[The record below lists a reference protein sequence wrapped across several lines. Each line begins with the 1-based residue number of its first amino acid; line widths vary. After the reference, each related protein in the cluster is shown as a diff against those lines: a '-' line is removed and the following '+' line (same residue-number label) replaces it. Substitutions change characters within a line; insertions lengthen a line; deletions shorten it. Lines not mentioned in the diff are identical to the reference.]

1 VNLDQGARDF
11 FGALIATDEQIEAA
25 KARGKVGALFT
36 DAEMAGMT
44 DEQFAEYQN
53 TKESVTEKAQET
65 LRDKLVKNITRQTKA
80 WWKNEKADLIDEKTN
95 ELKETQIYKALE
107 ALRNG
112 EVKLDRAAIKEMVGI
127 EKKSKL
133 GNKYTAMPN
142 VFNGLTITGG
152 EGLQPDDA
160 AAFFGYDSGSELL
173 DVMINTPPL
182 KTAAID
188 AAQAEMLER
197 HGDILNDGTIELE
210 ADEALLSEE
219 RATLILA
226 ELKVLAKGGSI
237 PKFDK
242 QMIKDFA
249 AENIANLSFRQINP
263 AKHRRAAD
271 RAQLEAGRMLEAGN
285 REGAAQAKLRQLTQ
299 FYLEKAA
306 VEAKDNTLKIVDKMN
321 RYNRKSVREEI
332 MKAEGGYWE
341 QIVGILGRFEFRKA
355 ASLKSVDQANQ
366 SLNAWVKDRIDN
378 HGDGL
383 MLSNSVLVEGFSTHW
398 KNVVHSDLIGISD
411 SVQNIEHVARYS
423 NKMQGMQEEIDFKT
437 LVNKWTTS
445 IYDKVKTV
453 YNPQR
458 TTTTDKRN
466 IGKWANGQ
474 MTKIP
479 FLTSWLDGGERVG
492 LSHEIL
498 MRPFNEALDNEFKLF
513 KEVGLPIVEAMNNR
527 TKKDVKRHNTKIF
540 IPEIKDATNDG
551 NLMGHQIVAVAL
563 NTGNQS
569 NLRKLLLGEKWAT
582 EEQPET
588 VTFENEKLQAVL
600 KHMSKSDWELV
611 QSIWTQMELL
621 YPQLAEVH
629 RKTTGLTPP
638 KVDASPFSVTV
649 EGQEIKMDGG
659 YYPVKYDPARSDRA
673 AVNQE
678 RQDAQADSMFG
689 DTGSIQASVN
699 ASSTNERTGF
709 YDSIDLNLGIV
720 PNHFQETIHFITH
733 HDAVRQTNKLIRNSE
748 VKKAIKATLGPEE
761 YKNLIPWLND
771 IAKDGRES
779 ANKGFVDWFF
789 KKMRFGVTLGTMG
802 FKASTGLIQ
811 TSGLSNSIAEVGQKN
826 MLQAMR
832 MILGS
837 ENSIKEG
844 WDFAVENSKVLE
856 HRLQTMDREMRTAL
870 ESLEGKKGYM
880 AAVQEASMKHIAFIQ
895 LYTVDLP
902 SWYAGYLK
910 ELGNSG
916 DERKAFE
923 YADWVIENVQGS
935 GATKDM
941 STMLRNQSA
950 THRIFTMF
958 MTFFSSAWNM
968 QRDVARGYK
977 SGKHSVST
985 VAAKAMFLI
994 TIPVLYEMVMRG
1006 TMFTDGDD
1014 DGDEELNTQG
1024 MLTNLALFPIQG
1036 IPVLRDMA
1044 SGTIGDFGYNMSP
1057 VASIIERGVTA
1068 APEIFK
1074 RSTGLSD
1081 KEITAGQVEATAK
1094 LVGAFLGVPGMN
1106 QVWATGEHLEE
1117 VMVQGEDF
1125 TMRELAF
1132 GPDRD

>member
-1 VNLDQGARDF
+1 
-11 FGALIATDEQIEAA
+11 
-25 KARGKVGALFT
+25 
-36 DAEMAGMT
+36 
-44 DEQFAEYQN
+44 
-53 TKESVTEKAQET
+53 
-65 LRDKLVKNITRQTKA
+65 
-80 WWKNEKADLIDEKTN
+80 
-95 ELKETQIYKALE
+95 
-107 ALRNG
+107 
-112 EVKLDRAAIKEMVGI
+112 
-127 EKKSKL
+127 
-133 GNKYTAMPN
+133 
-142 VFNGLTITGG
+142 
-152 EGLQPDDA
+152 
-160 AAFFGYDSGSELL
+160 
-173 DVMINTPPL
+173 
-182 KTAAID
+182 
-188 AAQAEMLER
+188 
-197 HGDILNDGTIELE
+197 
-210 ADEALLSEE
+210 
-219 RATLILA
+219 
-226 ELKVLAKGGSI
+226 
-237 PKFDK
+237 
-242 QMIKDFA
+242 
-249 AENIANLSFRQINP
+249 
-263 AKHRRAAD
+263 
-271 RAQLEAGRMLEAGN
+271 
-285 REGAAQAKLRQLTQ
+285 
-299 FYLEKAA
+299 
-306 VEAKDNTLKIVDKMN
+306 
-321 RYNRKSVREEI
+321 
-332 MKAEGGYWE
+332 
-341 QIVGILGRFEFRKA
+341 
-355 ASLKSVDQANQ
+355 
-366 SLNAWVKDRIDN
+366 
-378 HGDGL
+378 
-383 MLSNSVLVEGFSTHW
+383 
-398 KNVVHSDLIGISD
+398 
-411 SVQNIEHVARYS
+411 
-423 NKMQGMQEEIDFKT
+423 
-437 LVNKWTTS
+437 
-445 IYDKVKTV
+445 
-453 YNPQR
+453 
-458 TTTTDKRN
+458 
-466 IGKWANGQ
+466 
-474 MTKIP
+474 
-479 FLTSWLDGGERVG
+479 
-492 LSHEIL
+492 
-498 MRPFNEALDNEFKLF
+498 
-513 KEVGLPIVEAMNNR
+513 
-527 TKKDVKRHNTKIF
+527 
-540 IPEIKDATNDG
+540 
-551 NLMGHQIVAVAL
+551 
-563 NTGNQS
+563 
-569 NLRKLLLGEKWAT
+569 
-582 EEQPET
+582 
-588 VTFENEKLQAVL
+588 
-600 KHMSKSDWELV
+600 
-611 QSIWTQMELL
+611 
-621 YPQLAEVH
+621 
-629 RKTTGLTPP
+629 
-638 KVDASPFSVTV
+638 
-649 EGQEIKMDGG
+649 
-659 YYPVKYDPARSDRA
+659 
-673 AVNQE
+673 VNQE